1 MLWILTCI
9 SIALYLVIVL
19 GATLGHE
26 SIKINDME
34 WKSPVGRF
42 LFALIAVP
50 AIGLAL
56 FIGGA
61 VSSTVGKFLLLPF
74 MALFELVSGW

>member
-1 MLWILTCI
+1 MLWILTCA
-9 SIALYLVIVL
+9 SIALYLVVVL
-19 GATLGHE
+19 GAALGHE
-26 SIKINDME
+26 SIKVNDME
-34 WKSPVGRF
+34 WKSPLGRF

-50 AIGLAL
+50 VVGLVL

-74 MALFELVSGW
+74 YALFAMVNG